1 MLRLVLVCYNDY
13 PLIIRCIE
21 SVPWVDEII
30 AVDGRY
36 IDYPLGPMQSNDG
49 TLEYLESI
57 DKVNLIHAAGLQE
70 IEKRNKYLVGE
81 IGDWYLHL
89 DADEEWVGP
98 PPIIDPEVDAYI
110 IDFHRSYPVH
120 KMDRVRL
127 FKHVDGLRY
136 EGKHYWLRDKNGV
149 TFALLQQV
157 GSVYRGAR
165 LGGVHIEHH
174 ELERSPERQRDR
186 KIYYNVLSRRENPIK
201 ETT

>member
-98 PPIIDPEVDAYI
+98 APIIDPEIDAYI

-127 FKHVDGLRY
+127 FKHIEGLHY

>member
-1 MLRLVLVCYNDY
+1 VSYNDY
-13 PLIIRCIE
+13 PLIVRCIE
-21 SVPWVDEII
+21 SVPWVDEIV

-57 DKVNLIHAAGLQE
+57 DKVEVIRAAGLQE

-98 PPIIDPEVDAYI
+98 APVIDPEVDAYI
-110 IDFHRSYPVH
+110 IDFHRPYPIR

-127 FKHVDGLRY
+127 FKHVGQKYAL
-136 EGKHYWLRDKNGV
+136 KHYWLHDQQGR
-149 TFALLQQV
+149 TFSLLQQV
-157 GSVYRGAR
+157 GNAYRGER
-165 LGGVHIEHH
+165 LADAYIQHH

-186 KIYYNVLSRRENPIK
+186 KLYYNVLSRRENQI
-201 ETT
+201 EEVL

>member
-1 MLRLVLVCYNDY
+1 MLRLVLVSYNDY
-13 PLIIRCIE
+13 PLIVRCIE
-21 SVPWVDEII
+21 SVPWVDEIV

-57 DKVNLIHAAGLQE
+57 DKVEVIRAAGLQE
-70 IEKRNKYLVGE
+70 IDKRNKYLVGE

-89 DADEEWVGP
+89 DADEEWVGGP
-98 PPIIDPEVDAYI
+98 PVIDPEVDAYI
-110 IDFHRSYPVH
+110 IDFHRPYPIR

-127 FKHVDGLRY
+127 FKHIKGLHY
-136 EGKHYWLRDKNGV
+136 AKKHYWLHDSNGV

-157 GSVYRGAR
+157 GRAYRGAR
-165 LGGVHIEHH
+165 LEGVHIDHH

-186 KIYYNVLSRRENPIK
+186 KIYYNILSRRENQI
-201 ETT
+201 EEVT

>member
-1 MLRLVLVCYNDY
+1 MLRLVLVSYNDY
-13 PLIIRCIE
+13 PLIVRCIE
-21 SVPWVDEII
+21 SVPWVDEIV

-57 DKVNLIHAAGLQE
+57 DKVEVIRAAGLQE

-98 PPIIDPEVDAYI
+98 APVIDPEVDAYI
-110 IDFHRSYPVH
+110 IDFHRPYPIR

-127 FKHVDGLRY
+127 FKHVGQKYAL
-136 EGKHYWLRDKNGV
+136 KHYWLHDQQGR
-149 TFALLQQV
+149 TFSLLQQV
-157 GSVYRGAR
+157 GNAYRGER
-165 LGGVHIEHH
+165 LADAYIQHH

-186 KIYYNVLSRRENPIK
+186 KLYYNVLSRRENQI
-201 ETT
+201 EEVL